1 MTISIFI
8 VLKYFL
14 QISLPIYSQNSICGN
29 QLFANMLNFTVWN
42 DSFST
47 DKKNSSKYVLPNK
60 FKWACYSFLK
70 HETNKI
76 YGI

>member
-14 QISLPIYSQNSICGN
+14 QISLPIYSQNNICGS

-42 DSFST
+42 SFST
-47 DKKNSSKYVLPNK
+47 DLKNSSKYVLPDK
-60 FKWACYSFLK
+60 FKSACYSFLK
-70 HETNKI
+70 HETKKI